1 MRQVGMRNESMHAA
15 MLRLLRLGLTREMR
29 VVLVLVAATISLC
42 SFAAG
47 FFVGRLGTADGID
60 DECAMIRQESTRFMA
75 EARGLDPDSAQHR
88 IKARTSLYHVINNP
102 GCFSAEDL
110 ATAQAAL
117 DELNVP
123 RPGSTAK

>member
-1 MRQVGMRNESMHAA
+1 MRNEDMHAA

-47 FFVGRLGTADGID
+47 FFVAAAQADGID

-88 IKARTSLYHVINNP
+88 IKARTSLYHVINNR